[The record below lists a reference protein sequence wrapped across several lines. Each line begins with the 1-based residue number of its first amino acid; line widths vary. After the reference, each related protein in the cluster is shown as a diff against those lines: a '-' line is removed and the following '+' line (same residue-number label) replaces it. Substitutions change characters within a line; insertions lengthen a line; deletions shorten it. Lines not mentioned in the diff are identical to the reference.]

1 MSPKTR
7 MTSGMQRRKGNDP
20 ALQRSPGGR
29 SPRKKEAPTSRLGRD
44 GSPGKA
50 DSRSEK
56 GEGRSQGRQGSLPG
70 LDTAAQP
77 ERLTGQQE

>member
-20 ALQRSPGGR
+20 LR
-29 SPRKKEAPTSRLGRD
+29 RD

-50 DSRSEK
+50 DPPREK
-56 GEGRSQGRQGSLPG
+56 EGRSPRGQGSLPG
-70 LDTAAQP
+70 LDTAPQP
-77 ERLTGQQE
+77 ERLTGEQE